1 MDHAKKEAH
10 IRATRECI
18 EGLEE
23 RQQALRAEREDLI
36 VHAVTGETRIEES
49 VDSNCASRRLFA
61 EDLPLVVTRLQSQRH
76 SQRIFRI
83 FVKMSASNMF
93 HQNVFD
99 GMNGLFDGMNG

>member
-1 MDHAKKEAH
+1 MRSAAAAQ
-10 IRATRECI
+10 IPTSF
-18 EGLEE
+18 GLS
-23 RQQALRAEREDLI
+23 QSWIQAEVGLLGGF
-36 VHAVTGETRIEES
+36 VLV
-49 VDSNCASRRLFA
+49 C